1 MVSEALLEASK
12 AGYWGDVLPPP
23 CKEKLTG
30 VSGNGSESAVLHHI
44 TQLLQERENM

>member
-12 AGYWGDVLPPP
+12 AGYWGDVLPSP
-23 CKEKLTG
+23 CEEKLSG
-30 VSGNGSESAVLHHI
+30 VSGDGSESAVLHHI

>member
-1 MVSEALLEASK
+1 MVNEALLEASK
-12 AGYWGDVLPPP
+12 AGYWGDALPPP

-30 VSGNGSESAVLHHI
+30 VSGKGSESAVLHHI